1 MVQVPTYQQDQRLR
15 PIFQQGVDVRATPDA
30 FGSAIGQGMEN
41 LASGGMQVAQSL
53 RQVEDLK
60 NTLTAKDSLTA
71 FQREKM
77 ELDYGPN
84 GFLTTQ
90 GKNAVDG
97 RQGYNAALDAL
108 KKKYAPA
115 TPDAARKYDDAA
127 TSAVTDGMRSGIIHA
142 AQGQKDWASSSSMA
156 RLELFQD
163 QALSGYD
170 KPDEIK
176 KSVALGLAEIDQQA
190 GLMGWDKSVSD
201 LKKQEFS
208 SKVHSNVA
216 LAMASQPNGAR
227 SALAYI
233 KANGATMD
241 PATRLDMETKLKPYA
256 ADEEGLSVVNDI
268 LAKGRKVS
276 ELPGDIV
283 AEVAG
288 AKPEGAPRAAPG
300 GGPTRSKAFL
310 MQRSAHKERAG
321 DTTNLD
327 NDFADNLAALIQDA
341 PPGIREGLGLGSA
354 WRDNEV
360 QKQEFEKSDK
370 TGRRVAF
377 PAGYV
382 KPDGSISKGSNHLH
396 GRAADLSYNGQRL
409 DKAPKEVRDWVHANA
424 GNYGL
429 RFPMSWE
436 AWHIEPNGGVP
447 ASSQVVPARDG
458 VAARTMMPSYGD
470 ALEKINEISDP
481 TVRAAAMK
489 HLNATFELRSKA
501 ESANADAA
509 KSQIWALTL
518 QNVPMS
524 DIPFELKLAAGR
536 EAVEGFEKYGN
547 KDITTD
553 PVAYSAL
560 STMAAA
566 DPAGFSQ
573 MDLTAPEVIGS
584 LSKADL
590 KELMDKKS
598 SILGDERKASEEGS
612 VVVNAF
618 KLAQDQ
624 LETVGITTNGKKDAE
639 REAAAK
645 RIAQFQNELAREI
658 EDFRKQNA
666 NRPPTFDEQRQMINK
681 MLLPVIVKQERSM
694 WNPLKT
700 PWSESA
706 TTDGMFMFETG
717 GKVGALGGGTS
728 AELNVQYKD
737 IPLRDRIDLELA
749 LQKQLGFKPSPEQ
762 VETAYETYLLSR
774 K

>member
-1 MVQVPTYQQDQRLR
+1 MVTVPTYQQDQRLR

-30 FGSAIGQGMEN
+30 FGSAIGQGMQN
-41 LASGGMQVAQSL
+41 LAAGGAQVAESL

-60 NTLTAKDSLTA
+60 NTLTAKDSLTG

-77 ELDYGPN
+77 DLDYGPN

-97 RQGYNAALDAL
+97 RSGYNAALEAL

-127 TSAVTDGMRSGIIHA
+127 TSAVTDSMRTGIVHA
-142 AQGQKDWASSSSMA
+142 AQGQKDWAASSSTA
-156 RLELFQD
+156 RLELFKD
-163 QALSGYD
+163 QALTGYD

-176 KSVALGLAEIDQQA
+176 KSVSLGFAEIDQQA
-190 GLMGWDKSVSD
+190 SLMGWDQSVSD

-256 ADEEGLSVVNDI
+256 ADEEGLSVVNGI
-268 LAKGRKVS
+268 LSKGRKVS

-283 AEVAG
+283 GEVVAAAE
-288 AKPEGAPRAAPG
+288 PRAPG

-310 MQRSAHKERAG
+310 MSRSANKERAG

-327 NDFADNLAALIQDA
+327 NSFADNLAAMMQDA

-354 WRDNEV
+354 WRSNER
-360 QKQEFEKSDK
+360 QKELFENSDK
-370 TGRRVAF
+370 SGRMVAF
-377 PAGYV
+377 PAGYA
-382 KPDGSISKGSNHLH
+382 KPDGSVAKGSSHLH

-409 DKAPKEVRDWVHANA
+409 DKAPKEVRDWVHQNA
-424 GNYGL
+424 ASYGL

-436 AWHIEPNGGVP
+436 AWHVEPNGGVP

-470 ALEKINEISDP
+470 ALETINAISDP

-509 KSQIWALTL
+509 KTQIWAMTL
-518 QNVPMS
+518 QGTPMT

-547 KDITTD
+547 KDIATD

-566 DPAGFSQ
+566 DPAGFSR
-573 MDLTAPEVIGS
+573 MDLTSPEVIGS
-584 LSKADL
+584 LSKADWKQL
-590 KELMDKKS
+590 ADKKS

-624 LETVGITTNGKKDAE
+624 LETVGITTTGKKDEE

-645 RIAQFQNELAREI
+645 RIAQFQNELARQI
-658 EDFRKQNA
+658 EDFRQQNA
-666 NRPPTFDEQRQMINK
+666 SRSPTFDEQRQMISR
-681 MLLPVIVKQERSM
+681 MLLPVVMKQERSA

-700 PWSESA
+700 PWSENA

-717 GKVGALGGGTS
+717 GKVGALGDGTS